1 MKIIPVAD
9 IHQKLYSD
17 EKMEHLFNTII
28 LRDTL
33 NKISKSQ
40 IFYLG
45 LLNLQYCHVDYVSG
59 ISILTNLKITNS
71 LPLFKAKTKD
81 RLIKLKDISI
91 YFQE

>member
-28 LRDTL
+28 LRDTV

-45 LLNLQYCHVDYVSG
+45 LLNLQYSHVDYVSG